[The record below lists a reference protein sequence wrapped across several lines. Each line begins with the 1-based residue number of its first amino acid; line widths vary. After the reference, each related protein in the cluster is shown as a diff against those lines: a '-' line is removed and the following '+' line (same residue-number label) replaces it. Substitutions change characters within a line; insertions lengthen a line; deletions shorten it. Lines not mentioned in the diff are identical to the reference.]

1 MEFFIKGLKENKI
14 LDSSI
19 QNITLEKRETK
30 VKEPL
35 YENEK
40 YREYTFDINP
50 KFIYAKSISTSELMD
65 SHASSYIE
73 FTSVKKIF
81 FMYMNKF
88 LNVPFSK
95 SEIFISEDLELLEK
109 QKLLNFIFS
118 IMKIKNKVDVNS
130 TVDIKKDIEL
140 DDDTLLND
148 INNNLNENAEEF
160 LTKRFNSKIKSMIL
174 VILAHQTF
182 NTKDMTVNEM
192 CNQIYKF
199 LISVQIYD
207 NTPFLY
213 PQYGSSEFSQ
223 AMSRLSSVYG
233 SIFLVK
239 EALKANINYNKE
251 NLINKETKKF
261 AIEITDEENNESF
274 TVLANNIIINNYFVN
289 SPNSRV
295 SFNEE
300 VKIENKCKDFIYKYF
315 SIYIIKY
322 IGELYSEKDGPWYF
336 RVPKNDP
343 ELKNKY
349 PLDCLK
355 IFKYS
360 SCVPKNRI
368 MLYISIV
375 SDINESNEDEFKKYC
390 KILTEQFVERIMK
403 DVRENIK
410 KNYDNEDYRNK
421 CTFKGINII
430 DGIKKEEE
438 KKEEEK
444 KEKEKK
450 EEEKKKEEKKE
461 EEKKENPTLG
471 GAIYIPPKRVVP
483 PEPIEPISLI
493 PEKIIEYEFNQKI
506 LLSNFEFISNET
518 DKESKTVNQI
528 IFTNPNYTS
537 IDLDT
542 YFLES
547 EKIMKEKN
555 LPSLPQEEINQ
566 RKESYDDTDK
576 DENDLIDELFDEIEK
591 DKENEEKKKEEKK
604 EEEKKEEEKKEE
616 EKKEE
621 EKKEEG
627 KKDEEKKENE
637 KI

>member
-1 MEFFIKGLKENKI
+1 
-14 LDSSI
+14 
-19 QNITLEKRETK
+19 
-30 VKEPL
+30 
-35 YENEK
+35 
-40 YREYTFDINP
+40 
-50 KFIYAKSISTSELMD
+50 MD

-444 KEKEKK
+444 KEEEKK

-621 EKKEEG
+621 EKKEEEKKEEG
-627 KKDEEKKENE
+627 KKDEEKKDEEKKENE